1 MLFSAQYEE
10 FKGASFY
17 KYASLL
23 KSSNSVVSDAVNT
36 ISNDYW
42 KKRIPGAVI
51 PYYKSKLAKVAPEN
65 VKFDSG
71 VISWDAVDNV
81 RGYMVYKVPVD
92 SVLDQNNYDYIY
104 QYTTSTSVVTDNTV
118 SYNYYVASV
127 NLANEVS
134 NPVLVNLELSYVAA
148 IKMINDLPST
158 VTYDQKQIFYK

>member
-1 MLFSAQYEE
+1 
-10 FKGASFY
+10 
-17 KYASLL
+17 
-23 KSSNSVVSDAVNT
+23 
-36 ISNDYW
+36 
-42 KKRIPGAVI
+42 
-51 PYYKSKLAKVAPEN
+51 
-65 VKFDSG
+65 
-71 VISWDAVDNV
+71 
-81 RGYMVYKVPVD
+81 MVYKVPVD

-158 VTYDQKQIFYK
+158 VTYDQKANILQIRKYYESLSDEDKAKVLNIDKLVVYQLKFDL